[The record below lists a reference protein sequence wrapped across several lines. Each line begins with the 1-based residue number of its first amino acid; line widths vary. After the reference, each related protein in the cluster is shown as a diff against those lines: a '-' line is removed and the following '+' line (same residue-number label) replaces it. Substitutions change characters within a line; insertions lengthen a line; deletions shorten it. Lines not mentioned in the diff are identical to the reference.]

1 MKKKAIKIPVKK
13 VKVEKSTDKVIGDL
27 SDAGFEVSHLEKE
40 DSKDMEVLS
49 KGHIKLKFARFL
61 KLVVSRDFDELMSLY
76 KDEEVIVDADFLVEL
91 ASESKQDDPEP
102 ESQSMTSS
110 VLTGVLIGV
119 LISFILF
126 LIYVS

>member
-1 MKKKAIKIPVKK
+1 MKDKAIKIPVKK
-13 VKVEKSTDKVIGDL
+13 VKVKKGTDKFADSL
-27 SDAGFEVSHLEKE
+27 SDAGFEVSHLDKVN
-40 DSKDMEVLS
+40 SKDMEVLS

-61 KLVVSRDFDELMSLY
+61 KLVVSRDFDELISMY

-91 ASESKQDDPEP
+91 ASESGKPVEQAE
-102 ESQSMTSS
+102 EQSSTSS